1 MSAADIGGEGAG
13 RQADGK
19 QTLSLAE
26 LQAIVN
32 VPTGGSVRVHDPV
45 WLTRFR
51 LHHRQTAHYRA
62 GPLFLAGDAAHIHS
76 PVGGQGMNTGIQDA
90 WNLGWKLA
98 LVVKGAARADLLDSY
113 DAERWPVG
121 RFLLRYTDRA
131 FSSFARVV
139 SSGGMAAWVRR
150 VIAPLVLPAVLE
162 SQRLRASAFRFVSQL
177 GIRYRESPAVT
188 EGTPPLGAG
197 PRAGDRLPDV
207 EFRREGRSVWL
218 QQEVIGP
225 GLALLLC
232 GRADDWSAGHV
243 ERLRAAYPALLSV
256 YFLDRVV
263 RQTDANTLTDERG
276 GALETLGVREAAQYL
291 VRPDG
296 YVAFRCAGRALDGLE
311 RYLAAWYTPAA
322 SHQTKD

>member
-1 MSAADIGGEGAG
+1 MMF
-13 RQADGK
+13 
-19 QTLSLAE
+19 
-26 LQAIVN
+26 V
-32 VPTGGSVRVHDPV
+32 
-45 WLTRFR
+45 
-51 LHHRQTAHYRA
+51 
-62 GPLFLAGDAAHIHS
+62 
-76 PVGGQGMNTGIQDA
+76 
-90 WNLGWKLA
+90 
-98 LVVKGAARADLLDSY
+98 SY
-113 DAERWPVG
+113 
-121 RFLLRYTDRA
+121 
-131 FSSFARVV
+131 SSFARVV

-188 EGTPPLGAG
+188 EGNPPLEAG

-207 EFRREGRSVWL
+207 ELLREGRSVWL

-225 GLALLLC
+225 RLALLLC
-232 GRADDWSAGHV
+232 GRADAWSAGDV

-276 GALETLGVREAAQYL
+276 GALEKLGVREAAQYL